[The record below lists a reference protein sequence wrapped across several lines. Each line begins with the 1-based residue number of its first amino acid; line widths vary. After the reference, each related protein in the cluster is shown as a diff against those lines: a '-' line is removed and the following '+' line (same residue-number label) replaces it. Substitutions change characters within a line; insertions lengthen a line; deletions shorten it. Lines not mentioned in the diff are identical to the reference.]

1 MSIFDGTHNYFMYYI
16 EACRSEYFGIPKHRA
31 PKKYKP
37 ATKSPKEQK
46 KCKSCKYF
54 SKLETYYDCSMG
66 ARQVWPL
73 KEACSSYTKRKRKL
87 K

>member
-1 MSIFDGTHNYFMYYI
+1 MGIFDETYIKFI
-16 EACRSEYFGIPKHRA
+16 EACPSEYFGNPVYGYGG